1 MKPRYFSRIA
11 TLVATASVVAETHA
25 QTSQLVYS
33 QDFNAAAAGTTGTGL
48 NDGSNIVYNSNTS
61 DFTARVYDSTTW
73 GALPAGQEWRAL
85 FMTPMG
91 PGVRSNFF
99 MPDTNAGQSLSSFSA
114 DFSLL
119 INYINRD
126 SHPMANGFSINF
138 GKFNNTSDY
147 YGSEAGMHS
156 PGDGKTGDVLT
167 VSWFTYS
174 GGTPRIEAR
183 YNGNT
188 IATGVQPPFYNTQT
202 PAPDSAFLPVNFSWD
217 SNGLDLTYNDIP
229 IFSNLAVNGFSPG
242 IGYSFAMAARTGAD
256 WQNLFVDDIAINTTA
271 APFVWSGGAGNWTTN
286 GGWTIGTAPTT
297 DNNWIIMAGPGGNA
311 NNNAVAAMEG
321 LVFGSGASGAYVL
334 SGNAVTMGADGIANR
349 SSSSQ
354 TVNSNITLGAA
365 QTFEAANGA
374 LTFGGSIDTGSHALG
389 IEGAHAVTINGSIG
403 GTGAV
408 TNNADLVFDSTAAT
422 TVPNDIGGSGTLTKQ
437 GSGTLTLTG
446 ANSYSGT
453 TTVSAGRLQVGNG
466 GTAGTL
472 GSGAV
477 TNDATLTFDRSD
489 ATTVP
494 NPINGT
500 GSLTQQGSG
509 TLTLTG
515 QNTYSGLTRVT
526 GGTLALGSSGSIAAS
541 EGVSLAPGASFDV
554 SAHSSGF
561 TLGSSQNLSGGGT
574 VVGDLV
580 IAGSHTPGFSPG
592 LQVIDGNLSYD
603 TGSSITWE
611 LAANTAGG
619 RGTSWD
625 AINVTGD
632 LDFSGATSLLLD
644 FNPAASGDFTGSD
657 VDFTHNFWAAAL
669 GTGGNGWK
677 VFDVAGTI
685 SGLGNLSISGLDW
698 LDANGNSFL
707 EENPLLAFQLY
718 EYDNGVYL
726 TTVSAVPEPGS
737 LMGLAG
743 VLGGGLLLRRRK
755 GA

>member
-1 MKPRYFSRIA
+1 MKSKYFSRIA

-33 QDFNAAAAGTTGTGL
+33 QDFNDAAVGTTGTGL
-48 NDGSNIVYNSNTS
+48 NDGSNIVHNASG
-61 DFTARVYDSTTW
+61 FTARVYDSTEW
-73 GALPAGQEWRAL
+73 GALPAGQEWKAL
-85 FMTPMG
+85 FMTPMSA
-91 PGVRSNFF
+91 GVLSNYFL
-99 MPDTNAGQSLSSFSA
+99 PVTNPGQSLSSFSA

-119 INYINRD
+119 INYINRNSESIAD
-126 SHPMANGFSINF
+126 GFSINF
-138 GKFNNTSDY
+138 GKFNNTSDQ
-147 YGSEAGMHS
+147 YGAEAGMHS

-174 GGTPRIEAR
+174 GSNPRIEAR

-188 IATGVQPPFYNTQT
+188 IATGVQPPFYNIQN
-202 PAPDSAFLPVNFSWD
+202 PPPNSAFLPVNFSWD
-217 SNGLDLTYNDIP
+217 SNGLDLTYNNIP
-229 IFSNLAVNGFSPG
+229 IFTDLAVEGFSPG
-242 IGYSFAMAARTGAD
+242 IGYSFAMAARTGAAYE
-256 WQNLFVDDIAINTTA
+256 NLFVDDIAINTTA
-271 APFVWSGGAGNWTTN
+271 APFVWSGGSGDWTSH
-286 GGWTIGTAPTT
+286 GDWTIGTAPTT
-297 DNNWIIMAGPGGNA
+297 NNNWIIMEGSGGNA
-311 NNNAVAAMEG
+311 NNNAVGAMEG

-334 SGNAVTMGADGIANR
+334 SGNGVTIGADGIVNR
-349 SSSSQ
+349 SSSNQ

-374 LTFGGSIDTGSHALG
+374 LTFGGTIDTGSNALG
-389 IEGAHAVTINGSIG
+389 IEGSHSVTISGSIG

-408 TNNADLVFDSTAAT
+408 TNNAALVFDSPAAT
-422 TVPNDIGGSGTLTKQ
+422 ALSNDIGGSGTLTQQ

-453 TTVSAGRLQVGNG
+453 TTISAGGLQVGDG

-477 TNDATLTFDRSD
+477 TNHATLTFDRSD

-494 NPINGT
+494 NLISGT
-500 GSLTQQGSG
+500 GSLTKQGSG

-515 QNTYSGLTRVT
+515 ENTYSGLTRVN
-526 GGTLALGSSGSIAAS
+526 GGTLALGSSASIAGS
-541 EGVSLAPGASFDV
+541 EGVSITSGASFDV
-554 SAHSSGF
+554 SAHSGGF

-592 LQVIDGNLSYD
+592 LQSVNGSLSYD
-603 TGSSITWE
+603 AGSSITWE
-611 LAANTAGG
+611 LAANTASG

-632 LDFSGATSLLLD
+632 LDFSGATSLVLD
-644 FNPAASGDFTGSD
+644 FDPVASGDFTGSE
-657 VDFTHNFWAAAL
+657 VDFTHNFWVAGL

-677 VFDVAGTI
+677 IFDVVGTI
-685 SGLGNLSISGLDW
+685 SGLDNLSISGLDW
-698 LDANGNSFL
+698 LDASGNSFL
-707 EENPLLAFQLY
+707 EENPRLNFELY

-726 TTVSAVPEPGS
+726 TTTMSPIPEPGS
-737 LMGLAG
+737 LLGLAG
-743 VLGGGLLLRRRK
+743 VLGGGLMLRRRK